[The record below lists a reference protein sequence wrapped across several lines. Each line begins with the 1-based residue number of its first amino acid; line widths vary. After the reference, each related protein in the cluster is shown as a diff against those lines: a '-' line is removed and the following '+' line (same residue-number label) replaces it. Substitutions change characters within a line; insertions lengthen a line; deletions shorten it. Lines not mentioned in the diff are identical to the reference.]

1 MKNFAFI
8 LFACI
13 YLAAC
18 SPIDL
23 LEKTA
28 VIPNQTWYYN
38 NSPAFTFNITD
49 TSSLYNIF
57 IVLRHTD
64 KYSYNNIW
72 LNTGSKFPGDSMRY
86 QNLEIILGTD
96 AHGWEGN
103 GMDDIFEIRK
113 IITQGPVALKRA
125 GVYTFSV
132 SQVMRE
138 NPLKGILNV
147 GIRVEKVKM

>member
-1 MKNFAFI
+1 
-8 LFACI
+8 
-13 YLAAC
+13 
-18 SPIDL
+18 
-23 LEKTA
+23 
-28 VIPNQTWYYN
+28 
-38 NSPAFTFNITD
+38 
-49 TSSLYNIF
+49 
-57 IVLRHTD
+57 
-64 KYSYNNIW
+64 
-72 LNTGSKFPGDSMRY
+72 MRY

-132 SQVMRE
+132 SQIMRE